1 MRIALTDTRISKK
14 CERELEIRG
23 FHVIK
28 MPPMPALPEPM
39 ASHPDM
45 LLAYIDGTILTS
57 AEYCDTAAYV
67 FCEIR
72 ELLPNIKIRFCD
84 TAQGNE
90 YPMDAVYN
98 VLTVGKRMFCRQKS
112 AAPEII
118 EFASANGYRIIDVK
132 QGYPAC
138 TTLALGENNAVSAD
152 EGMRRALEECGITVG
167 KIENGSISLPPYEY
181 GFIGGAAGVYKDTA
195 YFLGDLDTHPSAD
208 IIKDSCLKAGI
219 KPISLSDEG
228 LADLGRI
235 IFLDQDI

>member
-1 MRIALTDTRISKK
+1 MRIALTDIRISQK
-14 CERELEIRG
+14 CERALQMRG

-28 MPPMPALPEPM
+28 MPPMPTLPEPM

-72 ELLPNIKIRFCD
+72 EFLPNIKIKFCD

-90 YPMDAVYN
+90 YPHDAPYN
-98 VLTVGKRMFCRQKS
+98 VLTVGKRMFCRQET

-118 EFASANGYRIIDVK
+118 EFASAIGYQIIDVR

-138 TTLALGENNAVSAD
+138 TTLALGDYNAVSAD
-152 EGMRRALEECGITVG
+152 EGMRKSLEKCGIAVS
-167 KIENGSISLPPYEY
+167 KIENGGILLPPYEY
-181 GFIGGAAGVYKDTA
+181 GFIGGATGVYKDTA

-208 IIKDSCLKAGI
+208 TIKDACRKAGI
-219 KPISLSDEG
+219 KPISLSDEK